1 MSYKCVAGISVELL
15 KNNSGVN
22 SVQPVTYYR
31 KKIQIPKSCV
41 YEHTSYMMELRGF
54 DSGLFEDSGLL
65 GCNAVWLGDWF
76 PDLEPLNVK
85 MTHSIKTP
93 APTLPAT

>member
-1 MSYKCVAGISVELL
+1 
-15 KNNSGVN
+15 
-22 SVQPVTYYR
+22 
-31 KKIQIPKSCV
+31 
-41 YEHTSYMMELRGF
+41 MMELRGF

-85 MTHSIKTP
+85 MTRSIKTP
-93 APTLPAT
+93 GPT